1 MLDSPVIDVV
11 LGLILM
17 YFVLALVCSAADGGS
32 APSLEQAIGQL
43 STLPVGWHAE
53 SIPAGFEAWAAAL
66 LGWVLTTAAISL
78 GAPFWFDLMGRVARL
93 RGTGNRPEPQSG
105 QRN

>member
-1 MLDSPVIDVV
+1 M
-11 LGLILM
+11 
-17 YFVLALVCSAADGGS
+17 ADGGS
-32 APSLEQAIGQL
+32 APALDQAIGQL

-66 LGWVLTTAAISL
+66 LGWALTAAAISL

-105 QRN
+105 HRN